1 MDTLATKRV
10 HMLAR
15 LAFVWAALIA
25 CRLIQ
30 LQIVQHGEFKKLAQ
44 QQQQRVV
51 EVRAPRGMIL
61 DRHGERLAMS
71 LPVESVCV
79 DPLRVPDLPVA
90 SDILARILDLD
101 ASDLLARL
109 KAASDSRRGFL
120 WVKRKI
126 TPQEAGRLRDLK
138 LDWIEFRTE
147 SQRFYPN
154 RSLAAHILGGVDFEE
169 NGNGGVEQSLNEQL
183 EGHAGELLLT
193 ADVQK
198 RGFQSTM
205 ETQPQPGQDIHLT
218 IDSSIQFVAERELKK
233 MVDQQ
238 HARSG
243 SVIAMDPR
251 NGDVVAYANYP
262 TYDPNLPP
270 KQQDLA
276 AREDLAVA
284 APFEPGSVFKV
295 ITLSSA
301 LETTRLRPES
311 IINCGGGKITLAG
324 RTIHDHSSYWEL
336 SMEDVLARSS
346 NIGAI
351 NVGLTVGQ
359 NKLFE
364 YVRRFGF
371 GRKTG
376 LPLPGESSGIVRR
389 PPSGKGA
396 IGTVASMSMGHEIA
410 VTAMQLAQAC
420 SVIASGG
427 VLIRPRLTLDTPIKT
442 PVRVLKPENA
452 ITMRRMMEG
461 VVIKPYGTG
470 HKYAR
475 ILGYTS
481 AGKTGTAQI
490 YDNRTHQYTHLYNAS
505 FMGFAPVTNPAIVVV
520 VTINGTTGLAG
531 YGGPV
536 SAPVFREVAAAALR
550 IKDVPKDL
558 PGMLP
563 PDGGDQADENDV
575 AIADLG
581 SSNPPPLV
589 QAGDAVAA
597 DDRPVA
603 SARDAL
609 DQRTFF
615 AGGAGDPNRFGP
627 GGLVPNFRGKS
638 VRDVIQESAALGI
651 PIEFTGSG
659 IARAQMPEPGAVLP
673 MGRAVRVD
681 FGR

>member
-1 MDTLATKRV
+1 MDTLGIKRV

-15 LAFVWAALIA
+15 VAFVWAVLIA

-30 LQIVQHGEFKKLAQ
+30 LQIVQHGEYKRLAQ
-44 QQQQRVV
+44 QQQQRTV

-79 DPLRVPDLPVA
+79 DPLRVPDLA
-90 SDILARILDLD
+90 TDSLILAKILDLEP
-101 ASDLLARL
+101 SELLYRMKTAF
-109 KAASDSRRGFL
+109 DSRRGFL
-120 WVKRKI
+120 WIKRRV
-126 TPQEAGRLRDLK
+126 TPQEAARLRELK

-154 RSLAAHILGGVDFEE
+154 RSLAAHVLGGVDFEE
-169 NGNGGVEQSLNEQL
+169 NGNGGIEQALNEQL
-183 EGHAGELLLT
+183 EGHPGEMLLT
-193 ADVQK
+193 EDVQK
-198 RGFQSTM
+198 RGFKSTT
-205 ETQPQPGQDIHLT
+205 ETEAQPGQDIHLT
-218 IDSSIQFVAERELKK
+218 IDSSIQFVAEQELKK
-233 MVDQQ
+233 MVEQQ
-238 HARSG
+238 HAHSG
-243 SVIAMDPR
+243 SVVAMDPR
-251 NGDVVAYANYP
+251 NGDIVAYANFP
-262 TYDPNLPP
+262 TYDPNDPP
-270 KQQDLA
+270 KSKDAA
-276 AREDLAVA
+276 AREDLAVT

-295 ITLSSA
+295 ITLSAA
-301 LETTRLRPES
+301 LETTRLHPDS
-311 IINCGGGKITLAG
+311 IINCGGGKIVLPG
-324 RTIHDHSSYWEL
+324 RVIHDHNSYWEL

-351 NVGLTVGQ
+351 NIGLTVGP
-359 NKLFE
+359 KLLD
-364 YVRRFGF
+364 YIRKFGF
-371 GRKTG
+371 GKKTG
-376 LPLPGESSGIVRR
+376 LPLPGESSGMVRR
-389 PPSGKGA
+389 LPSGKGA
-396 IGTVASMSMGHEIA
+396 IGSLASMSMGHEVG
-410 VTAMQLAQAC
+410 VTAVQLAQAC

-427 VLIRPRLTLDTPIKT
+427 VLIRPRLTLDTPASQ
-442 PVRVLKPENA
+442 PVRVLKPETA

-461 VVIKPYGTG
+461 VVIKPYGTA

-490 YDNRTHQYTHLYNAS
+490 YDSHTHQYTHLYNAS

-558 PGMLP
+558 PEMLASA
-563 PDGGDQADENDV
+563 DDVQADENDL

-581 SSNPPPLV
+581 SSIPPPLV
-589 QAGDAVAA
+589 QGENAVAA

-603 SARDAL
+603 SARNPL
-609 DQRTFF
+609 DQRTFLE
-615 AGGAGDPNRFGP
+615 GP
-627 GGLVPNFRGKS
+627 ANAARVNVAARVPNFRGKT

-659 IARAQMPEPGAVLP
+659 IARAQIPEPGEALP
-673 MGRAVRVD
+673 LGRSVRVE

>member
-1 MDTLATKRV
+1 MDTLAIKRV
-10 HMLAR
+10 HLLAR
-15 LAFVWAALIA
+15 LAFIWAALIA
-25 CRLIQ
+25 GRLIQ
-30 LQIVQHGEFKKLAQ
+30 LQILQHGEYKRLAE
-44 QQQQRVV
+44 QQQQRLV

-71 LPVESVCV
+71 LPVESVCLN
-79 DPLRVPDLPVA
+79 PLRVPDVSVA
-90 SDILARILDLD
+90 ADILSKVLSMD
-101 ASDLLARL
+101 AAELQAKL
-109 KAASDSRRGFL
+109 KSAFDSRRGFL

-126 TPQEAGRLRDLK
+126 TPEEAQRLRDLK
-138 LDWIEFRTE
+138 LEWIEFRTE

-154 RSLAAHILGGVDFEE
+154 KSLAAHVLGGVDFEE
-169 NGNGGVEQSLNEQL
+169 NGNAGLEQSLNAQL
-183 EGHAGELLLT
+183 EGHAGELVLT

-198 RGFQSTM
+198 RGFDSRIA
-205 ETQPQPGQDIHLT
+205 TQPQPGRDIHLT
-218 IDSSIQFVAERELKK
+218 IDSSIQFVAERELQK
-233 MVDQQ
+233 MVEL
-238 HARSG
+238 HHGKSG
-243 SVIAMDPR
+243 SIIAMDPR
-251 NGDVVAYANYP
+251 NGDLLAYANYP

-270 KQQDLA
+270 KGRDFA
-276 AREDLAVA
+276 ARTNLAIG

-311 IINCGGGKITLAG
+311 IINCGGGQITLFG
-324 RTIHDHSSYWEL
+324 RTIHDHSAYSAL

-351 NVGLTVGQ
+351 NIGLVVGQ
-359 NKLFE
+359 QKLND

-371 GRKTG
+371 GKKTG
-376 LPLPGESSGIVRR
+376 IPLPGESAGMVR
-389 PPSGKGA
+389 PLAHWQKSS
-396 IGTVASMSMGHEIA
+396 IGSVAMGHEIG
-410 VTAMQLAQAC
+410 VTVLQLAQAA

-427 VLIRPRLTLDTPIKT
+427 FLIRPRLTLDTPVAQPI
-442 PVRVLKPENA
+442 RVLKPENA
-452 ITMRRMMEG
+452 ITMRSMMEG
-461 VVIKPYGTG
+461 VVIKPYGTA

-520 VTINGTTGLAG
+520 VSINGTTGLAG

-558 PGMLP
+558 PEMLP
-563 PDGGDQADENDV
+563 SEDGDQADENDV

-581 SSNPPPLV
+581 SSIPPPLV

-603 SARDAL
+603 SAKSAL
-609 DQRTFF
+609 DQRTFLRSE
-615 AGGAGDPNRFGP
+615 AADRAGDRRR
-627 GGLVPNFRGKS
+627 VPNFQGKT

-659 IARAQMPEPGAVLP
+659 IARGQIPEPGAVLP
-673 MGRAVRVD
+673 LGRPVRVE

>member
-15 LAFVWAALIA
+15 VAFLWALLIA
-25 CRLIQ
+25 GRLVQ
-30 LQIVQHGEFKKLAQ
+30 LQVIKHGEYKKLAL
-44 QQQQRVV
+44 QQQQRMV
-51 EVRAPRGMIL
+51 EVRAPRGMIV

-79 DPLRVPDLPVA
+79 NPLRVPDGAVA
-90 SDILARILDLD
+90 SDILAKILDLD
-101 ASDLLARL
+101 SSELHYRM
-109 KAASDSRRGFL
+109 KAAFDNRRGFL
-120 WVKRKI
+120 WIKRHI
-126 TPQEAGRLRDLK
+126 TSQQAARLRELK

-154 RSLAAHILGGVDFEE
+154 KSFAAHLLGGVDFEE
-169 NGNGGVEQSLNEQL
+169 HGNAGIEQALNDQL
-183 EGHAGELLLT
+183 EGHPGELLLT
-193 ADVQK
+193 EDVQK
-198 RGFQSTM
+198 RGFKSTT
-205 ETQPQPGQDIHLT
+205 ETAAQPGQDVHLT

-233 MVDQQ
+233 MVEQQ
-238 HARSG
+238 HAHTG
-243 SVIAMDPR
+243 SVVAMDPR
-251 NGDVVAYANYP
+251 TGDVLAYANFP
-262 TYDPNLPP
+262 TYDPNEPP
-270 KQQDLA
+270 NSGDVS

-284 APFEPGSVFKV
+284 APFEPGSVFKT
-295 ITLSSA
+295 ITMSAA

-311 IINCGGGKITLAG
+311 IINCGGGKITLVG

-351 NVGLTVGQ
+351 NVGLTVGPR
-359 NKLFE
+359 LLD
-364 YVRRFGF
+364 YVRKFGF

-376 LPLPGESSGIVRR
+376 LPLPGESSGMVRR
-389 PPSGKGA
+389 LPSGKGA
-396 IGTVASMSMGHEIA
+396 IGSLASVSMGHEVG
-410 VTAMQLAQAC
+410 VTVVQLAQAAT
-420 SVIASGG
+420 VIASGG
-427 VLIRPRLTLDTPIKT
+427 VLIRPRLTLDTPIAQ
-442 PVRVLKPENA
+442 PVRVLKPETA

-461 VVIKPYGTG
+461 VVIKPYGTA
-470 HKYAR
+470 HRYAR

-490 YDNRTHQYTHLYNAS
+490 FDNRTHQYTHLYNAS
-505 FMGFAPVTNPAIVVV
+505 FMGFAPVTNPAVVV
-520 VTINGTTGLAG
+520 VVSINGTTGLAG

-558 PGMLP
+558 PEMLP
-563 PDGGDQADENDV
+563 SPDEGQADENDV

-581 SSNPPPLV
+581 SSIPPPLI
-589 QAGDAVAA
+589 QAPDADAA
-597 DDRPVA
+597 DDRPAAAAKQV
-603 SARDAL
+603 L

-615 AGGAGDPNRFGP
+615 GGPGKSSEAGAGSR
-627 GGLVPNFRGKS
+627 VPNFHGKT

-651 PIEFTGSG
+651 PIEFIGSG
-659 IARAQMPEPGAVLP
+659 VARAQIPEAGEVLP
-673 MGRAVRVD
+673 LGRSVRIE